1 MTSSE
6 QRLAAIR
13 GGLPPRRHNART
25 IAALTG
31 NPGCNRRAILDGAG
45 VDKPSLAE
53 RIGFPARFGQS
64 RFAITRGN
72 AFEAQVKADGGAEL
86 LRLVAARLGVPVPAM
101 ASWTDLGDGEEVAD
115 RAQRSAALLTAA
127 VTAQAHEPDVPVP
140 GQAQGLDPASTPGQA
155 EPDQGADQAAALFD
169 HPLLGLE
176 VAGRRVHLEPDLVAA
191 RLGGR
196 FHVVEIKSFPVVDGQ
211 ADGAKLAA
219 AAIQSAVYVLA
230 LRELL
235 AALGH
240 DPQLVSHEV
249 VLICPRD
256 FTNQPV
262 AHLLDVRKQ
271 LLVVR
276 RQLDRMD
283 QLDELLA
290 AVPAE
295 FTADPAADPATLVA
309 ALSQVSARYA
319 PDCLATC
326 ELAYFC
332 RDEARGQTGAL
343 GRPVREALGGIDRVE
358 EVLALAAGEPVAD
371 PQRTE
376 AAALLRTAARLR
388 AEALGGAT
396 GAFGGATGT
405 LGGAAG
411 AFTGAT
417 GALGGAA

>member
-6 QRLAAIR
+6 ERLATIR
-13 GGLPPRRHNART
+13 GGVPPRRHNART

-45 VDKPSLAE
+45 VDKPLLAE

-86 LRLVAARLGVPVPAM
+86 LRLVAERLGVPVPAT
-101 ASWTDLGDGEEVAD
+101 ASWTDLGGGEDIAG
-115 RAQRSAALLTAA
+115 RQRRSATLLAAAL
-127 VTAQAHEPDVPVP
+127 
-140 GQAQGLDPASTPGQA
+140 
-155 EPDQGADQAAALFD
+155 GADDTGSAVRAGRDRQLDADAALFD
-169 HPLLGLE
+169 HPLLGLD
-176 VAGRRVHLEPDLVAA
+176 VAGRRVYLEPDLVAA

-196 FHVVEIKSFPVVDGQ
+196 FHVVEIKSFAVVDGQ
-211 ADGAKLAA
+211 ADPAKLAA
-219 AAIQSAVYVLA
+219 AAVQSAVYVLA

-235 AALGH
+235 AAHGR
-240 DPQLVSHEV
+240 DPRLVSHEV
-249 VLICPRD
+249 VLVCPEN

-283 QLDELLA
+283 RVDALLA
-290 AVPAE
+290 AVPAD
-295 FTADPAADPATLVA
+295 FTAAPTVDAPTLVDS
-309 ALSQVSARYA
+309 LSRVPARYT
-319 PDCLATC
+319 PDCLASC

-332 RDEARGQTGAL
+332 RHEARGQTGTL
-343 GRPVREALGGIDRVE
+343 GRPVREALGGIAEVD
-358 EVLALAAGEPVAD
+358 EVLALAGGERAAD
-371 PQRTE
+371 PERAE

-388 AEALGGAT
+388 ADALKA
-396 GAFGGATGT
+396 
-405 LGGAAG
+405 
-411 AFTGAT
+411 
-417 GALGGAA
+417 